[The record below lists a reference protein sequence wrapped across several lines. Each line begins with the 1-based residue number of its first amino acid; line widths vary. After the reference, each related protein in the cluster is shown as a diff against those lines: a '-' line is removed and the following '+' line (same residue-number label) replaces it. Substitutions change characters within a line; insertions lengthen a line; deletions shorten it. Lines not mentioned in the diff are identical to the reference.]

1 MANHCY
7 KLHGLTDSEMRRAKR
22 HLAFFVRHGVKITF
36 LRRVI
41 YIHLGD
47 HQNYCAIF
55 NYMHAFIASGR
66 LHCNDK
72 NRAWMQKYM

>member
-1 MANHCY
+1 MDHCF
-7 KLHGLTDSEMRRAKR
+7 KLSELTGIEMRYLKR
-22 HLAFFVRHGVKITF
+22 QLAFFVRHGVKITF

-55 NYMHAFIASGR
+55 NILHAFIGSGR
-66 LHCNDK
+66 LHCNEASRK
-72 NRAWMQKYM
+72 WMQKYM